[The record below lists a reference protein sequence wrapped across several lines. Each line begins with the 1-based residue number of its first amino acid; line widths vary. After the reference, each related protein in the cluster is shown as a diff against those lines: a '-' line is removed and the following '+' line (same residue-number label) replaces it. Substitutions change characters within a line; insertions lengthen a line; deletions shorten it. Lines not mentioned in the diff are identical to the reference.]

1 MTHFQVFMKICKRA
15 FITRRY
21 PKEFIEQ
28 MGKAIRLLEHVL
40 KIYNLLRQKKKF
52 HISLGNEREL

>member
-1 MTHFQVFMKICKRA
+1 MKICKRA